1 MKIQLK
7 KHGVMLFMND
17 GVRNVIAK
25 VVTVTAILMSVFI
38 LYTSLTTPLVAMRQR
53 AVVLMLSL
61 FMIFLVYAFK
71 KKQHINYLDV
81 MLALA
86 AFGVNAY
93 IIFNFQNLIT
103 RIGMPNSTDL
113 LLGFVCIILVLEG
126 TRRSIGWPLPL
137 VTSVFL
143 LYAYFG
149 NYIPGQ
155 FGHRGYDYERI
166 INQLYL
172 TTEGIFGVPIGVIVT
187 IVFLFILFGSFL
199 ERSGGG
205 NFFINLAVSI
215 AGKAKGGPAKIAIIA
230 SGLMGTISGSSIA
243 NVVTT
248 GSFTIPLMKRI
259 GYRPA
264 FAASVESAASTGGQI
279 MPPIM
284 GAGAFVMAEFT
295 QISYLTIIGAAAI
308 PALLYFFSIYMNVH
322 FEACRQ
328 DLKGMPDED
337 VPKTKEVIKDG
348 YVYILPIVALIV
360 ILIIGYSPARAALIG
375 MGLLIVASMI
385 KASTRMS
392 FRDVLNA
399 LEGAGMTT
407 FAIVAATAC
416 AGIIVGIV
424 SMTGLG
430 IKFSNLI
437 GSMAGGLELLA
448 LFFTMIACIVL
459 GMALPT
465 TANYIVQA
473 AITAPALIALGVPVL
488 SAHLFV
494 FYFGVFADITP
505 PVCLAAFAGASI
517 AKANPMETGLNAT
530 RNVTVAYLI
539 PYLFIFFPALLGQA
553 PAPEVVIA
561 VGTAIM
567 AVIAFSGAFSNFLN
581 RRCTIPERVVL
592 IIAGLMLLVPEHA
605 SDVGGAITLLAVYL
619 KQRYMKGSNT
629 SLTNGSL
636 KG

>member
-1 MKIQLK
+1 
-7 KHGVMLFMND
+7 MNE
-17 GVRNVIAK
+17 GLRNAIAK
-25 VVTVTAILMSVFI
+25 VVAFAAVLMSLFI

-53 AVVLMLSL
+53 AVVLMFSL
-61 FMIFLVYAFK
+61 FMIYLVHSFR
-71 KKQHINYLDV
+71 KKQKVNYFDV
-81 MLALA
+81 ILAMV

-93 IIFNFQNLIT
+93 IVFNFHNLIT
-103 RIGMPNSTDL
+103 RIGMPNATDL
-113 LLGFVCIILVLEG
+113 LLGLICIVLVLEG
-126 TRRSIGWPLPL
+126 TRRSIGWPLPI
-137 VTSVFL
+137 VTSLFI
-143 LYAYFG
+143 LYGFFG
-149 NYIPGQ
+149 NYIPGL
-155 FGHRGYDYERI
+155 FGHRGYDYVRI

-172 TTEGIFGVPIGVIVT
+172 TTEGIFGVPIGVVVS

-199 ERSGGG
+199 EKSGGG

-284 GAGAFVMAEFT
+284 GAGAFVMSEFT
-295 QISYLTIIGAAAI
+295 QIPYLTIIGAAAI
-308 PALLYFFSIYMNVH
+308 PALLYYFSIYMNVH

-328 DLKGMPDED
+328 GLEGMSDEE
-337 VPKTKEVIKDG
+337 VPKAREVLKDG
-348 YVYILPIVALIV
+348 YIYILPIVALVV

-375 MGLLIVASMI
+375 MGLLVVASMF
-385 KASTRMS
+385 KASTRMN
-392 FRDVLNA
+392 FKDILIA
-399 LEGAGMTT
+399 LENAGITT
-407 FAIVAATAC
+407 FSIVAATAC
-416 AGIIVGIV
+416 AGMIVGIV

-437 GSMAGGLELLA
+437 GSMAGGLEILA
-448 LFFTMIACIVL
+448 LFFTMIACIIL

-473 AITAPALIALGVPVL
+473 AITAPALVALGVPL
-488 SAHLFV
+488 LTAHLFV

-517 AKANPMETGLNAT
+517 AKANPLEAGINAT

-539 PYLFIFFPALLGQA
+539 PYLFVFFPALLGHA
-553 PAPEVVIA
+553 PAPEVIMA
-561 VGTAIM
+561 AGTAIL
-567 AVIAFSGAFSNFLN
+567 AVIAFSGSFSSFLH
-581 RRCTIPERVVL
+581 RRCSMLERLILVV
-592 IIAGLMLLVPEHA
+592 AGMMLLIPEHA
-605 SDVGGAITLLAVYL
+605 SDLAGAAILIAVYM
-619 KQRYMKGSNT
+619 KQRYTKGSFDL
-629 SLTNGSL
+629 S
-636 KG
+636 KKA